1 LYELPRPENKM
12 NEDDHNP
19 GQLSPRET
27 ATPAQAK
34 GSISRRDLLR
44 TGTLLASAATI
55 ASAGLLEMA
64 ADPTGRAE
72 AAVKVDDGN
81 LKVIDFRCRPPL
93 KPYSGL
99 YNLRLTFLATRPNR
113 LNNPATQGTPPP
125 AVSMVGKPG
134 AMKEWWKEIDAA
146 GVDIVVSN
154 GRYAAGDPTLSM
166 DSKTLADL
174 QKQYKDRFFGLAAI
188 NLDQPMDATIS
199 ELEGA
204 IKNMGLRGANFEPGY
219 RSQNGGPATID
230 NADFY
235 PIFETMIALDAVLM
249 VQTGAFAGL
258 ESFGPANDMSLFD
271 QVKVKFPKLKVLLA
285 RGGYPSMDAA
295 LALALKHPN
304 VYICPDVYMFWPGGQ
319 TFQMNLDLL
328 PDQFVYGSAF
338 PFGNI
343 DTTLQQTL
351 KLPVSKSTLKS
362 YLYDNAAQLLKL

>member
-1 LYELPRPENKM
+1 MPQDRNS
-12 NEDDHNP
+12 
-19 GQLSPRET
+19 GQPSQRET
-27 ATPAQAK
+27 EDSVRAK
-34 GSISRRDLLR
+34 ARMNRRELLK
-44 TGTLLASAATI
+44 TTALLASAATI
-55 ASAGLLEMA
+55 GIV
-64 ADPTGRAE
+64 ADPLSRAG
-72 AAVKVDDGN
+72 AAVEAKGGK

-99 YNLRLTFLATRPNR
+99 YNLRQTIIAKRPNR
-113 LNNPATQGTPPP
+113 LNNPATQGMPPP
-125 AVSMVGKPG
+125 AVSMIGKPG
-134 AMKEWWKEIDAA
+134 AMEEWWKEIDAA

-154 GRYAAGDPTLSM
+154 GRYAAGDPTFSM
-166 DSKTLADL
+166 DSKTLSDL
-174 QKQYKDRFFGLAAI
+174 QKQYKGRFLGLAAI
-188 NLDQPMDATIS
+188 NLDQSMDATVS
-199 ELEGA
+199 ELQDA
-204 IKNMGLRGANFEPGY
+204 IKNLGLPGANFEPGY
-219 RSQNGGPATID
+219 RSKNGGPTTID

-285 RGGYPSMDAA
+285 HGGYPSMDAA

-304 VYICPDVYMFWPGGQ
+304 VYLCPDVYMFWPGGQ
-319 TFQMNLDLL
+319 TYQINLDLL

-343 DTTLQQTL
+343 DTTLNQTL
-351 KLPVSKSTLKS
+351 KLPVNESALKS

>member
-1 LYELPRPENKM
+1 MPDEIRDPIS
-12 NEDDHNP
+12 DGSG
-19 GQLSPRET
+19 GQSSYRET
-27 ATPAQAK
+27 DKLSRVK
-34 GSISRRDLLR
+34 GSISRREMLR
-44 TGTLLASAATI
+44 ATALLASAAAI
-55 ASAGLLEMA
+55 ASAGLLGMA
-64 ADPTGRAE
+64 VDPIGRAE
-72 AAVKVDDGN
+72 AAVTAKGGK

-99 YNLRLTFLATRPNR
+99 YNLRQTILAKRPNT

-134 AMKEWWKEIDAA
+134 AMEEWWKEIDAA

-154 GRYAAGDPTLSM
+154 GRYAAGDPTMSM
-166 DSKTLADL
+166 DSKTLSDL
-174 QKQYKDRFFGLAAI
+174 QKQYKGRFYGLAAI
-188 NLDQPMDATIS
+188 NLDQPMDATVS
-199 ELEGA
+199 ELEDA
-204 IKNMGLRGANFEPGY
+204 IKNLGLPGANFEPGY
-219 RSQNGGPATID
+219 RSKNGGPTTID

-235 PIFETMIALDAVLM
+235 PIFETMIGLDAVLM

-258 ESFGPANDMSLFD
+258 ESFGPANDMSNFD

-285 RGGYPSMDAA
+285 HGGYPSMDAA

-319 TFQMNLDLL
+319 TFQTNLNLL

-338 PFGNI
+338 PFGDI
-343 DTTLQQTL
+343 DITLKQTL
-351 KLPVSKSTLKS
+351 KLPVSKGTLKS